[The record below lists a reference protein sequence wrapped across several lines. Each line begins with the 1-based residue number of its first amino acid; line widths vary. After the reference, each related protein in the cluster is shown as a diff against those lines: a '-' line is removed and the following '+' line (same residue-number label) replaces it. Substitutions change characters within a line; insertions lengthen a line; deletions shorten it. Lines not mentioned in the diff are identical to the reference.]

1 MPRLAVAPARQ
12 ALGFH
17 ALADETRLRI
27 LALLR
32 GGEHCVCE
40 LTEALEIGQS
50 LLSFHLRTLREAR
63 LVTDRRQGR
72 WTYYALNEPEFAS
85 LAAALTTLT
94 MTRPRRARRCQP

>member
-1 MPRLAVAPARQ
+1 MPRVADAPARQ
-12 ALGFH
+12 AARFH
-17 ALADETRLRI
+17 ALADETRLQI

-50 LLSFHLRTLREAR
+50 LLSFHLRTLREAG

-72 WTYYALNEPEFAS
+72 WTYYALNQPEFAS
-85 LAAALTTLT
+85 LAATLTTLT
-94 MTRPRRARRCQP
+94 APRSSRPRRCEP